1 MSDPRG
7 PLIRVGSVIIIVAL
21 LLYLPT
27 REFLKMTF
35 MLGIP
40 FVLFLVLMK
49 KNYRY
54 SPLWTLSILG
64 LVLTAGFY
72 FYSLT
77 TLPDRIETRRIIME
91 GERLLA
97 DEKYDEAIANY
108 RKLEQT
114 GEIDKMN
121 DRLSRAE
128 AEKEGN
134 RLIQEAN
141 EWIAAGDN
149 EKAREIL
156 EEVPAE
162 TWAAQEAA
170 ELMRAMNQ

>member
-7 PLIRVGSVIIIVAL
+7 PLIRVGSVIIIAAL

-49 KNYRY
+49 KNYKH
-54 SPLWTLSILG
+54 SPLWILSIIG
-64 LVLTAGFY
+64 LVLTVGFY

-77 TLPDRIETRRIIME
+77 TLPDRIETRRIIMD

-108 RKLEQT
+108 RRLEHT
-114 GEIDKMN
+114 GELDKMN
-121 DRLSRAE
+121 DRIARAE
-128 AEKEGN
+128 AEKEGK
-134 RLIQEAN
+134 RLIREAN
-141 EWIAAGDN
+141 EWIAAGDHV
-149 EKAREIL
+149 KAREIL

-162 TWAAQEAA
+162 TWASQEAA
-170 ELMRAMNQ
+170 KLLRTIDQ